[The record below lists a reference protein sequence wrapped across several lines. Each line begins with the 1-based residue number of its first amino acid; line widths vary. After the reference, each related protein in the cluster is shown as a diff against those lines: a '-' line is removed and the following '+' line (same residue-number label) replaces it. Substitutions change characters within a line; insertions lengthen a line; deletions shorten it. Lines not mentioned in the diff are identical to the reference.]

1 MTDCTNN
8 FLAPSG
14 FRVVIDRKNYGSLT
28 MMAQQVV
35 HPQITMQ
42 AVELPY
48 RRTAIALAGDNL
60 QFSEVSFDFLM
71 DENMVGYSEVYDW
84 MERSVEQ
91 KHKLKSDR
99 DEVSFYADVEVFVL
113 TSSLNVNKSIKYIN
127 CTPTTLGTVTFAS
140 TGDTTYITFPVTFA
154 FDYFTVS

>member
-28 MMAQQVV
+28 MMAQQVT

-48 RRTAIALAGDNL
+48 RRSAIALAGDNL

-99 DEVSFYADVEVFVL
+99 DEVSFYADR
-113 TSSLNVNKSIKYIN
+113 
-127 CTPTTLGTVTFAS
+127 
-140 TGDTTYITFPVTFA
+140 
-154 FDYFTVS
+154 